1 LGLFPGIINDSII
14 PRPPTPKR
22 GIRPYLL
29 REDGVWIDC
38 ESEIP
43 YPILNFG
50 ENINEYIENL
60 KE

>member
-1 LGLFPGIINDSII
+1 M

-29 REDGVWIDC
+29 REDGMWIDY

-50 ENINEYIENL
+50 ENVNEYLEHL
-60 KE
+60 

>member
-1 LGLFPGIINDSII
+1 MGLFPGIINDKII
-14 PRPPTPKR
+14 PRPSTPKR

-29 REDGVWIDC
+29 REDGMWIDY

-50 ENINEYIENL
+50 ENINEYIEHL
-60 KE
+60 